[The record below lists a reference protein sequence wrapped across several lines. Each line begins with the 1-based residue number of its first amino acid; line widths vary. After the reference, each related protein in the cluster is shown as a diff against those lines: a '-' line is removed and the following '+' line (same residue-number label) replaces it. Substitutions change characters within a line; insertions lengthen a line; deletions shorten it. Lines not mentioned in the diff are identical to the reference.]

1 MNYQD
6 WGGKTMAKHN
16 FWERLF
22 PIKHDFHRM
31 IGNQAEAS
39 TNVVGY
45 LSSWLASRSDEDYQH
60 LLREA
65 DVANRCRFTMEE
77 NLLEAFV
84 TPFDR
89 QDIYSLSVEMD
100 RVVQYSKSTLME
112 MEAFIVVGDTIIKN
126 MVQQLKVGTDLLAE
140 AIQLLKE
147 DPRKSQLQIGKIR
160 KVQFNIEDEY
170 RTGIVALFNSQDPMH
185 AIKYRE
191 VYHHIKDAEIFLGYT
206 TDVLHKIIVRII

>member
-1 MNYQD
+1 MV
-6 WGGKTMAKHN
+6 KLN

-22 PIKHDFHRM
+22 PIKHDFHKM
-31 IGNQAEAS
+31 IRDQAVAS

-45 LSSWLASRSDEDYQH
+45 LSRWLNSRSEEDYQL

-65 DVANRCRFTMEE
+65 VAADQYRFSMED
-77 NLLEAFV
+77 NLIEAFV

-100 RVVQYSKSTLME
+100 RIVQYAKSTLTE
-112 MEAFIVVGDTIIKN
+112 IEAFEVVEDLIIRN

-147 DPRKSQLQIGKIR
+147 DPRKSKIQIGKIR
-160 KVQFNIEDEY
+160 KVQFTIEEEY
-170 RTGIVALFNSQDPMH
+170 RAGMVALFSSPDPMH
-185 AIKYRE
+185 ALKYRE
-191 VYHHIKDAEIFLGYT
+191 VYHHIKDAEVYLGYT
-206 TDVLHKIIVRII
+206 TDVLHKIIVRMV